1 MTLKNKK
8 LTALAVALGC
18 AWATSGSTVWAQ
30 ISPGFQNTVRQNLET
45 QRQAEDAAR
54 RQQGTA
60 QTPTAPSGP
69 TPKKSAA
76 SKWRDGD
83 VEALIVAAQ
92 NYDGAGGMKSL
103 QGAAN
108 DALNLKAWFDA
119 AYGEKGSATILGDD
133 ASLAATATPSRDN
146 ILNALKEKAAKECDR
161 LIVTFA
167 GHGVHYGGK
176 SFLCPIDVKGA
187 KFDEVD
193 ADNRSAVLEKGAE
206 NNLIAV
212 ETVLNELKNAKAKEV
227 VVIFDACRNVDGSDD
242 GSFMREFSDLL
253 QRGDE
258 AFQRENGGFFVLT
271 SCSIGETAKEIVRDG
286 KKYGAFTYYFVE
298 GLGGRADFAE
308 SCDGYVTL
316 NEAYNY
322 AQRKVRDRQS
332 PELFMATAQMANL
345 PSMTRV
351 TLDAFTLDG
360 RKAKEVDRMN
370 DVEFLLR
377 SGYVLSKPSLR
388 EPKLR
393 LGERALSAA
402 AERAPN
408 SSLAWELRGSVR
420 RTLGDFQGALSDL
433 KQVDMKLQVYVK
445 SKRLAN
451 KEQGDPTDGIRRP
464 RSVDEW
470 RKVALIN
477 DKGEKT
483 GAEAETYDLLTV
495 EKILKNGDGVEMF
508 WITEKNNVP
517 LGEQA
522 GWASREDLV
531 WDFSIA
537 GNTIHASKMQDIRSD
552 ARQIV
557 RQSLDASG
565 RSGGNRA
572 TWGSG
577 GGSRPGPVTP
587 AF

>member
-1 MTLKNKK
+1 
-8 LTALAVALGC
+8 
-18 AWATSGSTVWAQ
+18 
-30 ISPGFQNTVRQNLET
+30 
-45 QRQAEDAAR
+45 
-54 RQQGTA
+54 
-60 QTPTAPSGP
+60 
-69 TPKKSAA
+69 
-76 SKWRDGD
+76 
-83 VEALIVAAQ
+83 
-92 NYDGAGGMKSL
+92 YDGAGGMKSL
-103 QGAAN
+103 EGCAN
-108 DALNLKAWFDA
+108 DALKLKAWFDA
-119 AYGEKGSATILGDD
+119 AYGEKGAATVLGDD
-133 ASLAATATPSRDN
+133 ASLTATATPNRDN

-176 SFLCPIDVKGA
+176 SFFCPIDVKGA

-193 ADNRSAVLEKGAE
+193 AENRGAVLDKGAE

-227 VVIFDACRNVDGSDD
+227 VVIFDACRSVDGSDE
-242 GSFMREFSDLL
+242 GSFMREFADLL
-253 QRGDE
+253 QRGDK

-271 SCSIGETAKEIVRDG
+271 SCSTGEKAKEITVGG

-351 TLDAFTLDG
+351 TLDAFASGGL
-360 RKAKEVDRMN
+360 KAKEVDRMN
-370 DVEFLLR
+370 DAEFLLR
-377 SGYVLSKPSLR
+377 SGYALSKPSYP
-388 EPKLR
+388 ENVLR
-393 LGERALSAA
+393 LGERALSVA

-408 SSLAWELRGSVR
+408 SDLTWELRGSVR
-420 RTLGDFQGALSDL
+420 RALGDFQGALNDL
-433 KQVDMKLQVYVK
+433 EQADMKLQVYVK
-445 SKRLAN
+445 SRRPAN
-451 KEQGDPTDGIRRP
+451 EKEKDPTDGIRP
-464 RSVDEW
+464 PLYENEW
-470 RKVALIN
+470 RKVALVN
-477 DKGEKT
+477 DAGEKT

-537 GNTIHASKMQDIRSD
+537 ENIVHASKLQNAPRHDGKAI
-552 ARQIV
+552 
-557 RQSLDASG
+557 ASG
-565 RSGGNRA
+565 NMIGASYSEDP
-572 TWGSG
+572 TLM
-577 GGSRPGPVTP
+577 RPGPGPVSP
-587 AF
+587 RF